1 MKKIILFSA
10 ILAVTVCAATVTQA
24 SSPRNKTVLRD
35 IRDHLPLPTLP
46 PFSYSALLLFAVGI
60 GAAVT
65 AKIHKVRSAPLPDQS
80 APYAADTLALL
91 SEAYEKGGL
100 PATVVCERLA
110 GLIGARLV
118 AGSALTMTSTEVILA
133 ANETFPDDV
142 ITAAKALLELC
153 DRVRFGGFRPDTT
166 VIALAL
172 AETQL
177 LLQRLPGIVP

>member
-1 MKKIILFSA
+1 MKKFILFSA
-10 ILAVTVCAATVTQA
+10 ILAVTVCAATITQA
-24 SSPRNKTVLRD
+24 SSPLNKTEIRD

-46 PFSYSALLLFAVGI
+46 PFSYSALILFAIGI
-60 GAAVT
+60 GVAVT
-65 AKIHKVRSAPLPDQS
+65 AKIHKVGSAPVPDQA

-91 SEAYEKGGL
+91 SEAYEKGEL
-100 PATVVCERLA
+100 PATGVCERLA

-118 AGSALTMTSTEVILA
+118 AGSALTMTSTEVISA

-142 ITAAKALLELC
+142 ITSAKTLLDLC
-153 DRVRFGGFRPDTT
+153 DRVRFGGFHPDST

-177 LLQRLPGIVP
+177 LLQRLPGIVT